1 MNNEKFTPEE
11 LQHLRTQMQRVG
23 THLPEDMTGLIWES
37 YRKIAGNVGGQPC
50 TCASSGGLWLAAVN
64 AINNYLKEN
73 P

>member
-1 MNNEKFTPEE
+1 MNNEKFTKEE
-11 LQHLRTQMQRVG
+11 LEHLRIQMQRVG
-23 THLPEDMTGLIWES
+23 THLPEDMTGLIWSS
-37 YRKIAGNVGGQPC
+37 YGKIAGNVGGQPC